1 MAAPRSDP
9 GRGMR
14 TDCLSAVERWS
25 MHTNDAVPRHFFS
38 PQPGNILYHYTS
50 ATGAEAILRSN
61 ALWLSEFSK
70 TNDKSEYLYAKEK
83 FISAYQQ
90 REVWIEEVPRYL
102 TTIKLVTHEPATV
115 MMIGSFAQ
123 DRDDLALWDRY
134 ADQARGC
141 VVGIDAH
148 WLATRAGVTIRRV
161 CYDESD
167 LRTFVN
173 AGLSMLQ
180 AQYENEPENRSEL
193 EELASFFVMDLYA
206 FKDPRFRSEAEVR
219 ISRLVIVDAAAE
231 FGLCDPGG
239 NRDDGRKVRALAIG
253 QRDGPYG
260 PTRFIGLLLG
270 DGKTQTAIKSI
281 GFGPKFDRDCE
292 AAIRGALSE
301 TSPVQFWASDIP
313 LR

>member
-1 MAAPRSDP
+1 MRTEYLGAVEQWSMHMSDAAPRH
-9 GRGMR
+9 
-14 TDCLSAVERWS
+14 LF
-25 MHTNDAVPRHFFS
+25 N
-38 PQPGNILYHYTS
+38 PQPGDVLYHYT
-50 ATGAEAILRSN
+50 AAAGAEAILRSN

-70 TNDKSEYLYAKEK
+70 TNDKTEYLYAREK

-90 REVWIEEVPRYL
+90 REVWIEEIPRYMAA
-102 TTIKLVTHEPATV
+102 IKLATHEPATV
-115 MMIGSFAQ
+115 MMIGAFAQ

-148 WLATRAGVTIRRV
+148 WLATRAGVAIRRV
-161 CYDESD
+161 CYDEAN
-167 LRTFVN
+167 LRAFVN

-219 ISRLVIVDAAAE
+219 ISRLVVVDDAAE

-239 NRDDGRKVRALAIG
+239 NRDDGRKVRALAIN

-260 PTRFIGLLLG
+260 STRFIELPLR
-270 DGKTQTAIKSI
+270 DSKTQTAIKSI

-301 TSPVQFWASDIP
+301 TSTVQFWASDIP